1 MKIVK
6 LLREVLYFALAR
18 FLPRLRSARERAHR
32 RAGCGMLPIRLVQMA
47 VAIAVVA
54 ASSQTEQG
62 GPCAGTTISLRMA
75 HTRAPARRPTCAL
88 TSVRARRGHPN
99 PNPNPVAHE
108 P

>member
-6 LLREVLYFALAR
+6 LLREVFKYLLQCLCVGAFPPPLS
-18 FLPRLRSARERAHR
+18 SARERAHR

-62 GPCAGTTISLRMA
+62 GPCAGIMLSFRMA

-88 TSVRARRGHPN
+88 TRRESTAWP
-99 PNPNPVAHE
+99 P
-108 P
+108 